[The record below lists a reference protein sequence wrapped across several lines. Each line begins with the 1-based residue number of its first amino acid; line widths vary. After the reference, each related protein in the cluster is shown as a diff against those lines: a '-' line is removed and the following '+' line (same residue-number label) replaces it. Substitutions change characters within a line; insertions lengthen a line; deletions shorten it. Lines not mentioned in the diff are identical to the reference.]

1 MPFWASISILGLVQ
15 AALVALPAPRPR
27 PGWIERLS
35 SPWWALIPALSI
47 VVVIGMIEVT
57 PGSADALTYIAL
69 VAVPQLAV
77 VALGTLVRRNRRE
90 PRYLRF
96 PAVSRAGGRD
106 WNGPVAVVGGL
117 FALAWISPHSL
128 AGEAAATAL
137 SGLAC
142 VTLGWLLVCG
152 VPARW
157 LRLGV
162 YAMAVID
169 TVYVSSDLL
178 QGPNAVLNAAA
189 PAAELPR
196 LQAVHFGSALMG
208 FGDLFVAALVG
219 CLLAADGRKRDWNAR
234 EPPGVSGRQSEPPG
248 VLGRA
253 GSLDRQLLGAALVA
267 VLALAFDLLFFAVDE
282 LPSTVPVA
290 LALALLQLRR
300 PVRWRRAPH
309 RRRAQGRRCAAI
321 DARWCGRGC

>member
-1 MPFWASISILGLVQ
+1 MPSFAVSISILGLVQ
-15 AALVALPAPRPR
+15 AALVALPAPRRR
-27 PGWIERLS
+27 PGWIDGLS
-35 SPWWALIPALSI
+35 SPWWALVPALSI
-47 VVVIGMIEVT
+47 AVVIGAIEIF
-57 PGSADALTYIAL
+57 PSSADALTYIAL
-69 VAVPQLAV
+69 VAVPPLAAFALAALVRGSRRAWALAAV
-77 VALGTLVRRNRRE
+77 V
-90 PRYLRF
+90 
-96 PAVSRAGGRD
+96 
-106 WNGPVAVVGGL
+106 L
-117 FALAWISPHSL
+117 FALAWATPHSL
-128 AGEAAATAL
+128 AGEAAALAL

-189 PAAELPR
+189 PAAGLPR

-219 CLLAADGRKRDWNAR
+219 CLFAAEGSAGGAD
-234 EPPGVSGRQSEPPG
+234 
-248 VLGRA
+248 RA
-253 GSLDRQLLGAALVA
+253 IANRRQLLAAALA
-267 VLALAFDLLFFAVDE
+267 AALALLFDLLFFAVDE

-290 LALALLQLRR
+290 IALGLMQWSRLGPRR
-300 PVRWRRAPH
+300 
-309 RRRAQGRRCAAI
+309 GAAST
-321 DARWCGRGC
+321 R

>member
-1 MPFWASISILGLVQ
+1 MSFAVSISILGLVQ
-15 AALVALPAPRPR
+15 AALVALPAPRSR

-35 SPWWALIPALSI
+35 SPWWALVPALSI
-47 VVVIGMIEVT
+47 AVVIGAIEISSS
-57 PGSADALTYIAL
+57 SADALTY
-69 VAVPQLAV
+69 
-77 VALGTLVRRNRRE
+77 VALIAAPPLAAFALGALICRDRTE

-96 PAVSRAGGRD
+96 RAVSRADGRG
-106 WNGPVAVVGGL
+106 WQGSVAVVAAL
-117 FALAWISPHSL
+117 FALAWITPHSL

-189 PAAELPR
+189 PAAGLPQ

-219 CLLAADGRKRDWNAR
+219 CLFAAEGLGAAD
-234 EPPGVSGRQSEPPG
+234 
-248 VLGRA
+248 RA
-253 GSLDRQLLGAALVA
+253 AVDRRRLSAAALVA
-267 VLALAFDLLFFAVDE
+267 VLALVFDLLFFAVDE

-290 LALALLQLRR
+290 AALALIQ
-300 PVRWRRAPH
+300 WRR
-309 RRRAQGRRCAAI
+309 RST
-321 DARWCGRGC
+321 D

>member
-1 MPFWASISILGLVQ
+1 MGVAATPFWASISILGLVQ

-35 SPWWALIPALSI
+35 SPWWALVPALSI
-47 VVVIGMIEVT
+47 AVVIGAIEIS

-69 VAVPQLAV
+69 VAVPPLAAYALAALTRV
-77 VALGTLVRRNRRE
+77 RENPSSTGAFADSRGGDLRWLVPLSIVA
-90 PRYLRF
+90 
-96 PAVSRAGGRD
+96 A
-106 WNGPVAVVGGL
+106 L
-117 FALAWISPHSL
+117 FALGWALPHSL

-152 VPARW
+152 VPASW

-169 TVYVSSDLL
+169 TIYVSSDLL

-189 PAAELPR
+189 PAAGLPR

-219 CLLAADGRKRDWNAR
+219 CLLAAEGRRASDGQGPAGD
-234 EPPGVSGRQSEPPG
+234 SGPEK
-248 VLGRA
+248 
-253 GSLDRQLLGAALVA
+253 SLDLQLAAAVLVA
-267 VLALAFDLLFFAVDE
+267 VLTLAFDLLFFAVDE

-290 LALALLQLRR
+290 VALALVQ
-300 PVRWRRAPH
+300 WRR
-309 RRRAQGRRCAAI
+309 RSELRSVAATP
-321 DARWCGRGC
+321 

>member
-1 MPFWASISILGLVQ
+1 M
-15 AALVALPAPRPR
+15 ALPAPRQR
-27 PGWIERLS
+27 PAWIDRLS
-35 SPWWALIPALSI
+35 SPWWALVPALSI
-47 VVVIGMIEVT
+47 AVVIGAIEIS
-57 PGSADALTYIAL
+57 PGSADALTYLAL
-69 VAVPQLAV
+69 VAVPPLAAFALAALVRGSRSAWALAV
-77 VALGTLVRRNRRE
+77 VALFV
-90 PRYLRF
+90 
-96 PAVSRAGGRD
+96 
-106 WNGPVAVVGGL
+106 
-117 FALAWISPHSL
+117 LAWASPHSL
-128 AGEAAATAL
+128 AGEAAATGL

-189 PAAELPR
+189 PAAGLPR

-219 CLLAADGRKRDWNAR
+219 CLLAADGLEGGADGATA
-234 EPPGVSGRQSEPPG
+234 GR
-248 VLGRA
+248 
-253 GSLDRQLLGAALVA
+253 RQLLAAALVA
-267 VLALAFDLLFFAVDE
+267 ALALGFDLLFFAVDE

-290 LALALLQLRR
+290 IALALVQWSRR
-300 PVRWRRAPH
+300 
-309 RRRAQGRRCAAI
+309 
-321 DARWCGRGC
+321 GRGVRSAVPMR